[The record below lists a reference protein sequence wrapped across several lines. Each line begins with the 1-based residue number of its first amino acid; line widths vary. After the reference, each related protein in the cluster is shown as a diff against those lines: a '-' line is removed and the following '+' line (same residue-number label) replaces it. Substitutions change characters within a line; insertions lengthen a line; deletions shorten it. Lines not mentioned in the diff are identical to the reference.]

1 MLNRSKDIINY
12 LLGFSLCVLTSIM
25 FLQVLLRYIFNY
37 SLTWSEEFPRI
48 ILIWIVFFGLVTI
61 DFEEHLYVD
70 LIKNNKFTEIF
81 RMVVTI
87 FVLSVFIYWGFV
99 LCYKIRFQ
107 IFPVTQISRSF
118 QYAAAPVAYFITLF
132 IYIYKFIQLIKW
144 KY

>member
-12 LLGFSLCVLTSIM
+12 LLGFSLGVLTSIM

-48 ILIWIVFFGLVTI
+48 ILIWIVFF
-61 DFEEHLYVD
+61 VD

-87 FVLSVFIYWGFV
+87 FVLSIFIYWGFV
-99 LCYKIRFQ
+99 LSYKIRFQ

-118 QYAAAPVAYFITLF
+118 QYAAAPLAYFITLL
-132 IYIYKFIQLIKW
+132 IYFYKFKQVIKW
-144 KY
+144 KF

>member
-12 LLGFSLCVLTSIM
+12 LLGFSLGVLTCIM
-25 FLQVLLRYIFNY
+25 FLQVILRYIFNY

-107 IFPVTQISRSF
+107 IFPVTQISRSV
-118 QYAAAPVAYFITLF
+118 QYVAAPVAYLITIF
-132 IYIYKFIQLIKW
+132 IYFYKFKQLIKW